1 MGLVPDLPL
10 LFLIVCFGLVYVCA
24 YVALVVVSNERD
36 ISHMEIN
43 TMANATE
50 TTVRPVVSTSEKTAV
65 NPAATFVN
73 NVPDELI
80 GLDEALADGFQLQSQ
95 IPNETDFRIKH
106 LLDAVIAANK
116 GTARANVATYERAID
131 GMAKLSCYKKTHTR
145 DAVEQIFLQTRDGQV
160 MAGIKKLSA
169 EYLEN
174 HK

>member
-1 MGLVPDLPL
+1 ME
-10 LFLIVCFGLVYVCA
+10 
-24 YVALVVVSNERD
+24 SN
-36 ISHMEIN
+36 S
-43 TMANATE
+43 MANTE
-50 TTVRPVVSTSEKTAV
+50 VKNVTPVVAQIVEDVKR
-65 NPAATFVN
+65 NFAAEFVN
-73 NVPDELI
+73 SVPDELI
-80 GLDEALADGFQLQSQ
+80 GLDAALSDGFQLESQ

-116 GTARANVATYERAID
+116 STARANVATYERAID

-145 DAVEQIFLQTRDGQV
+145 DQVEAIFLQTRDGQI